1 MKSAT
6 YFALIL
12 ILLSAFGGVQ
22 FVFAQGTDL
31 GTVGG
36 LVTDASGAVI
46 TNAKVIILDLAT
58 NTPRETKTNA
68 QGEYRVFGLRPGAY
82 TVSVSAPGMNTAK
95 ITGIRLNGSDTV
107 SANAVLKVASATQA
121 IEVTAEAPLVN
132 TDNQTISDTISSR
145 AVMDLPR
152 DSRDV
157 YSFLY
162 LNPNI
167 TQPGASN
174 NLDFKFL
181 GGQSY
186 GASFSLDGQRSNGGI
201 FGEPTVSQPSL
212 EAVGDI
218 NVLTNDFSAE
228 YAGIANIRVT
238 TKRGGSG
245 YHGSIFYNNENSAL
259 AAWTLQ
265 DKIGKENFSPTPVQS
280 KYPNPFFNL
289 TDVGGSVGGPIPGL
303 KKTWFFAA
311 YERNWNV
318 SPVNVS
324 ATNLPHPSL
333 YTGDFSLINDT
344 NKPAVP
350 ADVTLTPEE
359 LATDTVVAGG
369 KLRFI
374 TIPSRLLN
382 PTVQSLIGIYFPKVR
397 LSSPIDPVT
406 GRIGGPDDPSGYQT
420 LLSGRS
426 VRDVGSLR
434 VDHDFSERDH
444 VYAVYNGAGTTSATS
459 LVQTPYTG
467 LGLGQLQGTN
477 HTLSLSYTRVFSP
490 NVVNELRGGFK
501 DR

>member
-157 YSFLY
+157 YSLLY
-162 LNPNI
+162 LGPNI
-167 TQPGASN
+167 TQAGASN

-311 YERNWNV
+311 YERNWNIAAV
-318 SPVNVS
+318 LLQS
-324 ATNLPHPSL
+324 TTLPHPSL
-333 YTGDFSLINDT
+333 YTGDLSLAPRRRQPHLVIFDQFEEIFTFHPELTDQRTAFFQQLGECLDT
-344 NKPAVP
+344 YPQ
-350 ADVTLTPEE
+350 L
-359 LATDTVVAGG
+359 
-369 KLRFI
+369 
-374 TIPSRLLN
+374 
-382 PTVQSLIGIYFPKVR
+382 SL
-397 LSSPIDPVT
+397 
-406 GRIGGPDDPSGYQT
+406 
-420 LLSGRS
+420 LLSIDRKS
-426 VRDVGSLR
+426 
-434 VDHDFSERDH
+434 
-444 VYAVYNGAGTTSATS
+444 
-459 LVQTPYTG
+459 
-467 LGLGQLQGTN
+467 
-477 HTLSLSYTRVFSP
+477 TR
-490 NVVNELRGGFK
+490 
-501 DR
+501 